1 LKNHFI
7 LSLIIFEI
15 KKNRIL
21 IVLKAKI
28 NELIGICAG
37 CSLGQVTS
45 VLGKSDGR
53 AAKLVS
59 GLLLAVFADLEEVS
73 WDGCWKARGSRA
85 AVGIDLGELGQG
97 LSVTCNIVYN

>member
-1 LKNHFI
+1 

-15 KKNRIL
+15 IMNKIL
-21 IVLKAKI
+21 IVLKADV
-28 NELIGICAG
+28 NELVDFCTG

-45 VLGKSDGR
+45 VLGKSDGC

>member
-1 LKNHFI
+1 

-15 KKNRIL
+15 IMNKIL
-21 IVLKAKI
+21 IVLKADV
-28 NELIGICAG
+28 NELVDFCAG

-45 VLGKSDGR
+45 VLGKSDGC

-59 GLLLAVFADLEEVS
+59 GLLLAVSADLEEVS

-85 AVGIDLGELGQG
+85 AIGIDLGELGQASPVI
-97 LSVTCNIVYN
+97 LFIINFIVYLNM